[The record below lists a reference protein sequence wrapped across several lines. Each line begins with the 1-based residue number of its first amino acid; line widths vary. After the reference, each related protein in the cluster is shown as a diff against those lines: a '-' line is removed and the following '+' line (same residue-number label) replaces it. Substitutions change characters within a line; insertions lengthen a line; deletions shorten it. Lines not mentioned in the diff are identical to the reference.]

1 LLNTGSLPQE
11 IVEEAARIDA
21 PEDELST
28 DARSDEL
35 PPGLQTSA
43 DRRQRLRDAK
53 HAWRDAKAG
62 VRSRTCCTGP
72 AEPFGVSPLQDA
84 SSESIIRAAR

>member
-1 LLNTGSLPQE
+1 MLVSVLRAGACGLRYRVTGRDWADPVAEPDVIDRRRTWLPAGVPLLNTGSLPQE

-43 DRRQRLRDAK
+43 DRR
-53 HAWRDAKAG
+53 
-62 VRSRTCCTGP
+62 
-72 AEPFGVSPLQDA
+72 
-84 SSESIIRAAR
+84 